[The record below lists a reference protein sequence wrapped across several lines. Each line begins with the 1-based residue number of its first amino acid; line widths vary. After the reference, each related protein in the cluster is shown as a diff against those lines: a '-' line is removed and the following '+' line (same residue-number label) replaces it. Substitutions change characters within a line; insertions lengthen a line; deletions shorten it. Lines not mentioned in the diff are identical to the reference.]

1 MPDADMPLE
10 RLYAN
15 VNGNQGMHEH
25 IRQMSAAIDQ
35 LRLDVKR
42 LELEVVELRARLHK
56 PDMKSA

>member
-10 RLYAN
+10 RLYHN

-42 LELEVVELRARLHK
+42 LELEVVDLRARLHEA
-56 PDMKSA
+56 PS

>member
-1 MPDADMPLE
+1 MPLE